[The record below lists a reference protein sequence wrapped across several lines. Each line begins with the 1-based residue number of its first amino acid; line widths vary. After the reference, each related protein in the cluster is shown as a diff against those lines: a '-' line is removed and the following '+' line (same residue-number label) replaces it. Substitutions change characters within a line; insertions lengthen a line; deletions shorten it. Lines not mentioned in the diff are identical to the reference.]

1 MKRRFRMMSFALIFP
16 IIAGVAQQPSV
27 HLQQPNLQGSR
38 PLETQTQASVVRDYL
53 ESWKGL
59 QAALDK
65 NQAALLDSNFV
76 GTARDKLANT
86 IDEQMR
92 AGIHTRYQARAHE
105 LQFVFYS
112 PDGSSIQLI
121 DTVDYDEQV
130 VDHDKV
136 LASKPMH
143 ERYVVVMTP
152 SEVRWRVRLFQSEA
166 P

>member
-1 MKRRFRMMSFALIFP
+1 MKRRVRMMSFALIFP

-86 IDEQMR
+86 IDEQMK
-92 AGIHTRYQARAHE
+92 AGIHTRYQARCNSCFTRRMGRRSN
-105 LQFVFYS
+105 LLIRLIMTNR
-112 PDGSSIQLI
+112 SSI
-121 DTVDYDEQV
+121 TTR
-130 VDHDKV
+130 
-136 LASKPMH
+136 S
-143 ERYVVVMTP
+143 
-152 SEVRWRVRLFQSEA
+152 WRRSQCMKGT
-166 P
+166 